1 MNSHVKWTYPL
12 EGQTENEVNNVVHL
26 IQTKCRIPLKYQLCL
41 KLDGLKAAAKVM
53 YKIVDHEKLG
63 KELKINLPNHK
74 IMDENQLLEFDI
86 LFHPMKPFKLKSE
99 LHVKIESGGVWK
111 Y

>member
-12 EGQTENEVNNVVHL
+12 EGQTENEVTNMVHL
-26 IQTKCRIPLKYQLCL
+26 IQTKCRIPLKQKLCL

-53 YKIVDHEKLG
+53 YKIVDHERLG

-74 IMDENQLLEFDI
+74 ILDEN
-86 LFHPMKPFKLKSE
+86 
-99 LHVKIESGGVWK
+99 
-111 Y
+111 